1 MGDKLINT
9 HKIGKTL
16 LNFPD
21 IFFAIVGLILGIIIT
36 SLYLM
41 SSTIYLLAVGLPL
54 FFGCSVY
61 IYYTS
66 KQCKIYLCEY
76 GNNTRKINNI
86 FFVLFFTSSLY
97 VLSIHEIRPV
107 LYFIVISLCGMS
119 LAISILSAGGK
130 NDILIEISKIILL
143 ALNLIYSI
151 YYSYSYISRSD
162 YFIHAKMNNLL
173 ALTGNTNVLYDKE
186 VYFPLMHIEVAIS
199 SILLDVGIKDATNV
213 AIILPFVLSLI
224 CIYLI
229 GRSYFDAKTGLFAM
243 LLLSITEYTILW
255 GSKPQTTSY
264 GIIIFF
270 YILFVLHKCFHC
282 GAIDNKK
289 LNSYKWIFI
298 LLVFI
303 ATMILTHAVSSF
315 VLLISL
321 LSLFVGLTVYRYL
334 YGNETLYSLRN
345 LTILTGVGLLSHWM
359 IAIYRKDGRSF
370 FDQIVIFLQNS
381 VSRHSGILNRPESVP
396 EYVAMLPHFHERFLN
411 VFGMSILLFFAII
424 GGLYWIS
431 HKYRN
436 QILFSFVF
444 CTVLLLGFTFVFPF
458 MGIRNIIPDRWFLFE
473 YSFLTLMAAFAIV
486 KFTNYIQTQAKKI
499 AFLAIL
505 FFSFSLLMSSSTISN
520 TDNPLWL
527 KDSTPAISFTKAEE
541 SGMNTLSKF
550 SMKLISDYEYGH
562 TFLELGQNYQNGVI
576 LYEDQIDSLNDNVF
590 VWRTYTLTRPVRVIR
605 NLSTNYTNINYV
617 KLQYSSGIYGY
628 DFLNK
633 LETNSKMYDNGEVS
647 AYILFNNSP
656 I

>member
-1 MGDKLINT
+1 MGDKLTNA
-9 HKIGKTL
+9 HKSNAL
-16 LNFPD
+16 LKFPD
-21 IFFAIVGLILGIIIT
+21 MFFAIVGLIMGIIIT
-36 SLYLM
+36 SMYLM

-66 KQCKIYLCEY
+66 KEYKIYFCDFDNY
-76 GNNTRKINNI
+76 ARKTNNI
-86 FFVLFFTSSLY
+86 FFVIFFMGSLY
-97 VLSIHEIRPV
+97 VLSLYEIRPV
-107 LYFIVISLCGMS
+107 LYFILISLCSMS
-119 LAISILSAGGK
+119 VAISIISVENK
-130 NDILIEISKIILL
+130 KDILVEISKIILL
-143 ALNLIYSI
+143 AFNLIYSI

-162 YFIHAKMNNLL
+162 SFIHAKMNYLL
-173 ALTGNTNVLYDKE
+173 ALTGNTNVLYEKE

-213 AIILPFVLSLI
+213 AVILPFVLSLI
-224 CIYLI
+224 CVFLI
-229 GRSYFDAKTGLFAM
+229 GRLYFNAKTGLFAM
-243 LLLSITEYTILW
+243 LLLSLTDYTILW

-264 GIIIFF
+264 GVIIFF
-270 YILFVLHKCFHC
+270 YILLVLSNRFHSET
-282 GAIDNKK
+282 INNKK
-289 LNSYKWIFI
+289 RNNFNWRLI

-315 VLLISL
+315 IFLVTLLC
-321 LSLFVGLTVYRYL
+321 LFACFSIYRYV
-334 YGNETLYSLRN
+334 YSNETLYSLHN
-345 LTILTGVGLLSHWM
+345 LVIITGVGLLSHWM
-359 IAIYRKDGRSF
+359 IALYRKDGRSF
-370 FDQIVIFLQNS
+370 FDQIVIFLNNN
-381 VSRHSGILNRPESVP
+381 VSRHSGILNRPESIS
-396 EYVAMLPHFHERFLN
+396 EYVVMLPPFHERFLN
-411 VFGMSILLFFAII
+411 IFGMGILLFFAII

-436 QILFSFVF
+436 QTLFSFLF
-444 CTVLLLGFTFVFPF
+444 CTVSLLGITFVFPF

-473 YSFLTLMAAFAIV
+473 YSFLTLMAAFAII
-486 KFTNYIQTQAKKI
+486 KFTNNIQTQAKKI
-499 AFLAIL
+499 AFVAVL

-527 KDSTPAISFTKAEE
+527 KDSTPSISFTKAEE

-576 LYEDQIDSLNDNVF
+576 LHEDQISSLTDNVF
-590 VWRTYTLTRPVRVIR
+590 VWRSYTLTRPVRVIR

-617 KLQYSSGIYGY
+617 KLQYSSDIFGY
-628 DFLNK
+628 DLSSK

-647 AYILFNNSP
+647 GYLLFNNRTV
-656 I
+656 